1 MKEKSKKYSD
11 LIVWQKSHSLA
22 LEVYSISKQFPK
34 EEIFGLTSQLRRAS
48 ISVPANIAE
57 GFARKGIKDKL
68 RFYNI
73 AEASLSEV
81 SYFLLLSQE
90 LGYAETSYLIDKVD
104 EIGRMLNSYSKSI
117 SDIDK
122 HANINYLKI
131 LTTNYLSYNILT

>member
-22 LEVYSISKQFPK
+22 LEVYRISKQFPK
-34 EEIFGLTSQLRRAS
+34 EEIFGLTSQLRRAV

-90 LGYAETSYLIDKVD
+90 LSYAETSYLIIKVE

-117 SDIDK
+117 SGTVR
-122 HANINYLKI
+122 HANINYLSI
-131 LTTNYLSYNILT
+131 LTTDY

>member
-22 LEVYSISKQFPK
+22 LEVYRISKQFPK

-104 EIGRMLNSYSKSI
+104 EIGRMLNSYSKSL
-117 SDIDK
+117 SDTDK
-122 HANINYLKI
+122 HVNINYLKI
-131 LTTNYLSYNILT
+131 LTTNY